1 MCTVMIPDQVSEGQG
16 RCIAEMQALII
27 KDSDTYYSQASSF
40 QYIPKI
46 KTPCLFP
53 VALDDPFVKC
63 AAYSSNAF
71 SLFRF
76 KSYFTSVLA
85 GHL

>member
-1 MCTVMIPDQVSEGQG
+1 MIE
-16 RCIAEMQALII
+16 
-27 KDSDTYYSQASSF
+27 DSDTYYSQASSF

-63 AAYSSNAF
+63 APYSAAAVSPF
-71 SLFRF
+71 LF
-76 KSYFTSVLA
+76 KYYFTLVLA
-85 GHL
+85 SHP